1 LLAQAQ
7 AERQQWQT
15 NFFAA
20 NPVFEAHLQTSD
32 SSLQRQDTIRQIR
45 RVLDDPATPMGQHNL
60 ALREMIEAYDLHRG
74 RLGELNLRGRSA
86 RVLELVRNEKK
97 NFGAWA
103 QNWINRNP
111 LTASFYTTVIEPELM

>member
-1 LLAQAQ
+1 
-7 AERQQWQT
+7 
-15 NFFAA
+15 
-20 NPVFEAHLQTSD
+20 
-32 SSLQRQDTIRQIR
+32 
-45 RVLDDPATPMGQHNL
+45 
-60 ALREMIEAYDLHRG
+60 LHRG